1 MNTVFNCECFSKEH
15 GFSYIHA
22 VSHGSNTSVS
32 HVDKD
37 LFSIFLLLDGT
48 LDYVIE
54 GKTVHVTPNDIILV
68 GNNEIH
74 YSVVKNGNMCDYI
87 LLMINLDFFIK
98 NNCTE
103 FDDMVFNRTL
113 GSDNII
119 DAEKVLS
126 SGIFDIFKRLDSY
139 AKEQP
144 VCLTVL
150 NSVIV
155 ELLYNLNRQVKK
167 SNNLN
172 YKHEKIKNILTYIN
186 SNLSE
191 DLSLEDIAAKFF
203 LTKQHL
209 CKIFKENTGFSVNK
223 YISYKRVVVVRELYL
238 KGMSLSQ
245 ACSEAGFNDYSA
257 FYRAYSKIMHEP
269 PRKSLSK
276 MNF

>member
-1 MNTVFNCECFSKEH
+1 MDTVLNCECFSKEH

-22 VSHGSNTSVS
+22 VSRGSNTSVS

-37 LFSIFLLLDGT
+37 WFSIFLLLDGT
-48 LDYVIE
+48 VDYVIE
-54 GKTVHVTPNDIILV
+54 GKKVHVTPKDIVLV
-68 GNNEIH
+68 SNNEIH
-74 YSVVKNGNMCDYI
+74 YSIVKNDNMCDYI
-87 LLMINLDFFIK
+87 LLMINLEFFIK

-119 DAEKVLS
+119 DAQKVLN

-150 NSVIV
+150 NSVII

-167 SNNLN
+167 SNNSN

-191 DLSLEDIAAKFF
+191 DLSLDDIATKFF

-209 CKIFKENTGFSVNK
+209 CKIFKENTGFTVNK
-223 YISYKRVVVVRELYL
+223 YISYKRIVVVRELCL
-238 KGMSLSQ
+238 KGMQLSQ

>member
-1 MNTVFNCECFSKEH
+1 MDTVFNCECYSKEH

-22 VSHGSNTSVS
+22 VSRGSNTSVS

-37 LFSIFLLLDGT
+37 LFSIFLLLDGN
-48 LDYVIE
+48 LDYIIE

-68 GNNEIH
+68 GNNETH
-74 YSVVKNGNMCDYI
+74 YSVAKNGNMCDYI
-87 LLMINLDFFIK
+87 LLMVNLEFFIK
-98 NNCTE
+98 NNCAE
-103 FDDMVFNRTL
+103 FDDMVFNRAL

-119 DAEKVLS
+119 GAEKVLS

-144 VCLTVL
+144 VCLSVL

-155 ELLYNLNRQVKK
+155 ELLYNLNRQVEK
-167 SNNLN
+167 SNKPNFK
-172 YKHEKIKNILTYIN
+172 YEKIKNILTYIN

-191 DLSLEDIAAKFF
+191 DLSLDDIAAKFF

-223 YISYKRVVVVRELYL
+223 YISYKRVVMVRELYL
-238 KGMSLSQ
+238 KGKSLSQ

-257 FYRAYSKIMHEP
+257 FYRAYSKIMHES
-269 PRKSLSK
+269 PRKSLSR
-276 MNF
+276 